1 MTKGVAV
8 APERP
13 ASQAMSFERH
23 LIRTARFAGPVILAR
38 AGLLVMVAI
47 DSAMLGHYGTAS
59 LAYYA
64 AANAAQVVMILIGV
78 GLLQGTVIVVS
89 QAHGAR
95 DYEACGTYWRV
106 SIVHGA
112 FLGVVMGLVCLLGR
126 YTLEATGQEP
136 EVVIGGGRVLDMIAW
151 GSPPLMMWVVCTTFW
166 RASAGRSPACWSCSA
181 RCCSTRC

>member
-95 DYEACGTYWRV
+95 DFEACGTYWRV
-106 SIVHGA
+106 SIIHGA

-126 YTLEATGQEP
+126 YTRSFATREP
-136 EVVIGGGRVLDMIAW
+136 APR
-151 GSPPLMMWVVCTTFW
+151 
-166 RASAGRSPACWSCSA
+166 
-181 RCCSTRC
+181 

>member
-13 ASQAMSFERH
+13 VSAAMPFSRH
-23 LIRTARFAGPVILAR
+23 LTRTARLAGPVILAR

-47 DSAMLGHYGTAS
+47 DSAMLGHYGTLS

-78 GLLQGTVIVVS
+78 GLLQGTTILVA

-95 DYEACGTYWRV
+95 DSAACGIYWRV
-106 SIVHGA
+106 SMVHSGISA
-112 FLGVVMGLVCLLGR
+112 SS
-126 YTLEATGQEP
+126 
-136 EVVIGGGRVLDMIAW
+136 W
-151 GSPPLMMWVVCTTFW
+151 GFS
-166 RASAGRSPACWSCSA
+166 ACWA
-181 RCCSTRC
+181 A